1 MRTWEDEGVTVV
13 KKTESEG
20 KFADGKPGIDGGCV
34 EFKVVVKYPGRERKH
49 HTGVVGRCP
58 EEGPSRA
65 GDIKTQ
71 VFLKD
76 PVRGQ

>member
-1 MRTWEDEGVTVV
+1 M
-13 KKTESEG
+13 
-20 KFADGKPGIDGGCV
+20 

-58 EEGPSRA
+58 EEGPSRV